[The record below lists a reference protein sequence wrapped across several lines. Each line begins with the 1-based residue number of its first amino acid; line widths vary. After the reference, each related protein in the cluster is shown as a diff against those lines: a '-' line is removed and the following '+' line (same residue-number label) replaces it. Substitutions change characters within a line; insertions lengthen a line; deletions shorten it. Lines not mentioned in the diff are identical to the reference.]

1 MPSVLSD
8 LVHTYTPRGTARR
21 VLEDRSPELLV
32 VGPAGTGKSRAA
44 LEKIHLAALLTPGM
58 RGLIVR
64 KTAVSLGSTTLV
76 TFREHVA
83 AEALQSGTVS
93 YYSGSPEKAAG
104 YLYDNGSNIVV
115 GGLDKPEKVLSSEYD
130 LIVVDEA
137 IELSSTDWETL
148 TTRLRNGKLS
158 FQQILG
164 CTNPSVPTHWL
175 KKRADRGS
183 VRMLTSLHTD
193 NPVLYTDDGQL
204 TERGVAYMS
213 KLDALTGVRYDRLRL
228 GKWVAAEGVIYEE
241 WNDAYHLVDSFS
253 VPYSWARFWV
263 IDFGFTNPFVW
274 QCWAQDPDGRL
285 FLYREMYQ
293 TQRTVEQHAVAMMEH
308 VKGLDDGWIEPRPTA
323 VITDHDAEGRATLS
337 DKTGLDTVAADKRVS
352 IGLQAV
358 RGRLKKAGDGKP
370 RIYVLRDSL
379 LWRDKSLEEAS
390 KPCSTEEEFPGYI
403 WDKGSKSDGNEKEV
417 PLKVNDHGMDCVRY
431 LCAHLDLG
439 ESDEVESV
447 GGFW

>member
-1 MPSVLSD
+1 MTAVLPD
-8 LVHTYTPRGTARR
+8 LVHTYQPRGTARR

-83 AEALQSGTVS
+83 QEALQSGTVT

-104 YLYDNGSNIVV
+104 YLYDNGSTIVV

-130 LIVVDEA
+130 LIIVDEA
-137 IELSSTDWETL
+137 IELTSTDWETL
-148 TTRLRNGKLS
+148 TTRLRNGRLS

-175 KKRADRGS
+175 KKRADSGS
-183 VRMLTSLHTD
+183 VKLLTSLHVD
-193 NPVLYTDDGQL
+193 NPVLYNDDGTL
-204 TERGVAYMS
+204 TERGTDYMA
-213 KLDALTGVRYDRLRL
+213 KLDALTGVRKDRLRW
-228 GKWVAAEGVIYEE
+228 GRWVAAEGVIYEE
-241 WNDAYHLVDSFS
+241 YNPAIHEVPAFVIPDSW
-253 VPYSWARFWV
+253 PRYWV
-263 IDFGFTNPFVW
+263 IDFGYTNPFVW
-274 QCWAQDPDGRL
+274 QCWAEDPDGRL

-293 TQRTVEQHAVAMMEH
+293 TRRTVEHHALVMLEH
-308 VKGLDDGWIEPRPTA
+308 VTGLDGEWVEPRPVA
-323 VITDHDAEGRATLS
+323 LITDHDAEGRATLEE
-337 DKTGLDTVAADKRVS
+337 KTGLETTAADKRVS

-358 RGRLKKAGDGKP
+358 RDRLKKAGDGKA
-370 RIYVLRDSL
+370 RMYLVEGSL
-379 LWRDKSLEEAS
+379 LWRDKALEEAN
-390 KPCSTEEEFPGYI
+390 KPCSSQEEFPGYV
-403 WDKGSKSDGNEKEV
+403 WDKGVRKEASEKEV

-431 LCAHLDLG
+431 LCAHIDLG
-439 ESDEVESV
+439 ETKEIVEV

>member
-1 MPSVLSD
+1 MWS
-8 LVHTYTPRGTARR
+8 HN
-21 VLEDRSPELLV
+21 
-32 VGPAGTGKSRAA
+32 TGKSRAA

-83 AEALQSGTVS
+83 SEALQSGTVT
-93 YYSGSPEKAAG
+93 YYTGSPEKAAG
-104 YLYDNGSNIVV
+104 YLYDNGSTIVV

-137 IELSSTDWETL
+137 IELTATDWETL
-148 TTRLRNGKLS
+148 STRLRNGRLS

-175 KKRADRGS
+175 KRRADTKRIK
-183 VRMLTSLHTD
+183 MLTSLHAD
-193 NPVLYTDDGQL
+193 NPVLYNEDGTL
-204 TERGVAYMS
+204 TERGVDYMAR
-213 KLDALTGVRYDRLRL
+213 LDALTGVRKQRLRY
-228 GKWVAAEGVIYEE
+228 GQWVAAEGVIYEE
-241 WNDAYHLVDSFS
+241 YNPGIHEIPAFV
-253 VPYSWARFWV
+253 VPQEWPRFWV
-263 IDFGFTNPFVW
+263 IDFGYTNPFVW

-293 TQRTVEQHAVAMMEH
+293 TKRTVEHHAREMLDH
-308 VKGLDDGWIEPRPTA
+308 VLDLDGEWIESRPTA
-323 VITDHDAEGRATLS
+323 VITDHDAEGRATLEE
-337 DKTGLDTVAADKRVS
+337 KTGLETTAADKRVT

-358 RGRLKKAGDGKP
+358 RDRLKAAGDG
-370 RIYVLRDSL
+370 RARMFLMEDAL
-379 LWRDKSLEEAS
+379 LWRDEALDEAG
-390 KPCSTEEEFPGYI
+390 KPCSSVEEFPGYV
-403 WDKGSKSDGNEKEV
+403 WDKGAKAETAEKEV

-439 ESDEVESV
+439 ESDEVVGV